1 MLGCLHCDTRWYV
14 GLVTK
19 DDIYYLHR
27 LKKEEK
33 DLADLDP
40 LGAE

>member
-1 MLGCLHCDTRWYV
+1 MLGCLRCDTHWYV
-14 GLVTK
+14 GLDTE

-33 DLADLDP
+33 DLAVLDT
-40 LGAE
+40 LGEE